1 MTDAPAKPNRKV
13 TLKDVA
19 DAANVSTATASLVL
33 RDSPRISAPTVR
45 RVLDAVESLG
55 YVYNQRAASLRTQ
68 RSFTIGLIIKDVSNP
83 FNAELTSGAEAH
95 LTKEGYSLLLATTG
109 DAMEPQN
116 RLTRTMLE
124 RDVDGLILSPS
135 RGTPL
140 DALRKL
146 MRYCP
151 LALLSPYYPDLQ
163 ADCVGMDD
171 EAGTARAIEHL
182 VAQGHRRIAFVGGF
196 EETGTRQM
204 RLRSY
209 QGTLRRHG
217 IACDPD
223 LVIASPVSRQ
233 GGYDAARQLLDLP
246 QPPAAAFCFGDVI
259 AFGFMLGLRA
269 AGIEPGRDFGVT
281 GFDNVAESS
290 LWQPALTT
298 VATDATAMGEQAAR
312 LMLRRLAEPDLPVQ
326 RVIMPSWLV
335 ARESSA
341 AN

>member
-1 MTDAPAKPNRKV
+1 MTSAPTKPNRKA

-83 FNAELTSGAEAH
+83 FNAELTSGAEAL

-124 RDVDGLILSPS
+124 RDVDGLILSPT

-151 LALLSPYYPDLQ
+151 LTLLSPYYPDLQ
-163 ADCVGMDD
+163 TDCVGMDD

-196 EETGTRQM
+196 EETYSRQT
-204 RLRSY
+204 RLRAY
-209 QGTLRRHG
+209 QDTLRRHG
-217 IACDPD
+217 IAGDPA
-223 LVIASPVSRQ
+223 LVIASPVSRR

-246 QPPAAAFCFGDVI
+246 DPPAAAFCFGDVI

-312 LMLRRLAEPDLPVQ
+312 LMLRRIAEPDLAVQ

-341 AN
+341 AS